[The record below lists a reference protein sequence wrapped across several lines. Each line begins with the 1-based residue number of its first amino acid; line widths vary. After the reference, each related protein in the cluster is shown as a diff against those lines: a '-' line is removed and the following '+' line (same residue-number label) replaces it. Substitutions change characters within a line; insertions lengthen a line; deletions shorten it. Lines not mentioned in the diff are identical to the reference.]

1 MDAVLFDMD
10 GVLADSHDVWFYV
23 MNDVAETLGFPA
35 ITPEQME
42 AAFGQG
48 LAEDERVFYP
58 GTSME
63 ALTRHYEEAFPRHI
77 VHMRA
82 NPEAK
87 EVLESLRARGTKV
100 GVVTNTPQ
108 GLAEAILS
116 VLELLPLIDVT
127 AGLRPGIREK
137 PAPDLV
143 LDVLARLSVDAG
155 NALML
160 GDSIYDGQAAEA
172 AGVPFRLYQLK
183 AGTSLRTFLSD
194 VP

>member
-10 GVLADSHDVWFYV
+10 GVLADSHDVWFHV
-23 MNDVAETLGFPA
+23 MNDVARTLGYPA
-35 ITPEQME
+35 ITEAQME

-58 GTSME
+58 GTSLE
-63 ALTRHYEEAFPRHI
+63 DLTRHYERAFPRHI

-87 EVLESLRARGTKV
+87 SVLEALRAKGLKV

-116 VLELLPLIDVT
+116 VLELLPLVDVT

-143 LDVLARLSVDAG
+143 LDVLERLGIEAGDA
-155 NALML
+155 LL
-160 GDSIYDGQAAEA
+160 VGDSVYDEQAAVA

-194 VP
+194 AP